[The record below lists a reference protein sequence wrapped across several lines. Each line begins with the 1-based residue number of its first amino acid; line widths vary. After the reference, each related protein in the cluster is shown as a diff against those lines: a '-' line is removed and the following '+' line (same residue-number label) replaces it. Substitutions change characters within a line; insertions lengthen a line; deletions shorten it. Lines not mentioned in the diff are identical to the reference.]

1 MMRLGNVNA
10 PSAFSV
16 PTESEHALDSFVCAC
31 SCRRTGVHFAGTCAR
46 LAGAALVGGMLAV
59 MLGALAAAAPELSA
73 DPGLRAVPRPPALG
87 FDTPAP
93 ATTAQSPDPA
103 AAATPDPARAAPP
116 VRAGNPLWAVPLS
129 ALTVTRERPI
139 FSSSRRAPAPPVAA
153 APVMQARPAPPPPP
167 PRQPE
172 RPRLSLVGTVG
183 GEQGIAVFVDQATQA
198 IVRLRTGEG
207 HDGWVLRTV
216 DGREVTL
223 QNDSNTAV
231 LTMPRPDGR

>member
-1 MMRLGNVNA
+1 MMRPRTVI
-10 PSAFSV
+10 SV
-16 PTESEHALDSFVCAC
+16 W
-31 SCRRTGVHFAGTCAR
+31 
-46 LAGAALVGGMLAV
+46 LAGAALVGGMLGLW
-59 MLGALAAAAPELSA
+59 MGASAAAPELSV

-87 FDTPAP
+87 FDPPAP
-93 ATTAQSPDPA
+93 AATPAASPDPA
-103 AAATPDPARAAPP
+103 AAAPPDPARAAPP

-129 ALTVTRERPI
+129 SLTLTRERPL
-139 FSSSRRAPAPPVAA
+139 FSSSRRPPAPPVAA
-153 APVMQARPAPPPPP
+153 PPVVQARPAPSPPP
-167 PRQPE
+167 PREPE

-207 HDGWVLRTV
+207 HDGWVLRAV
-216 DGREVTL
+216 GGREVTL